1 MLMATFVIKA
11 PDQEDDHCRR
21 PGTLLKKRLCQRY
34 FPVSFTKILRTPFL
48 QNISWR
54 LVLQKTHILHLI
66 SCIHALTMISMSW
79 VFYYKHR
86 V

>member
-21 PGTLLKKRLCQRY
+21 PGTLLKKRLWQRY
-34 FPVSFTKILRTPFL
+34 FPVSFTKFLRTPFL

-54 LVLQKTHILHLI
+54 LVL
-66 SCIHALTMISMSW
+66 
-79 VFYYKHR
+79 
-86 V
+86 